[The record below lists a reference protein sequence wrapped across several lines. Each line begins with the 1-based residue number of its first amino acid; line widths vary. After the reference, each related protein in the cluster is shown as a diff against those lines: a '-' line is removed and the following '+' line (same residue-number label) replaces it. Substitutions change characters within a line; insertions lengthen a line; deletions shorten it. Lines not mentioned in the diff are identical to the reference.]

1 MVGSHRIAK
10 VSTQQHSGCMYGL
23 GSCQA
28 ISSLSIIGQESTLM
42 NTPSDSPTTVGSFV
56 FVKQLALTLILQA

>member
-28 ISSLSIIGQESTLM
+28 ISSLIGQESTLM
-42 NTPSDSPTTVGSFV
+42 NSPSDNPTTVGSFV
-56 FVKQLALTLILQA
+56 FVKQLVLTLILQA